1 MNRAIS
7 FQRSAF
13 SLFLFI
19 IGICLIG
26 CVPVE
31 KPPQLTFTP
40 GASFV
45 VTDDIFDAGVFRV
58 RYPQGW
64 RVITGQ
70 ASAPP
75 SVIFAAPDDVALI
88 MLAVGEIESPP
99 TLNLDVETQSETRT
113 IELGD
118 VTMTAYLTAPV
129 ESWGSFTQIFD
140 DVLATLES

>member
-1 MNRAIS
+1 MRK
-7 FQRSAF
+7 
-13 SLFLFI
+13 I
-19 IGICLIG
+19 IGYRLSVISLLILCTVG
-26 CVPVE
+26 CVPID

-45 VTDDIFDAGVFRV
+45 VTDETFDAGVFRV

-75 SVIFAAPDDVALI
+75 SVIFAAPDDTALI

-99 TLNLDVETQSETRT
+99 TLNTGSEMQSETRT
-113 IELGD
+113 LEVGNITFTVYG
-118 VTMTAYLTAPV
+118 TASVAEW
-129 ESWGSFTQIFD
+129 ESFIQTFES
-140 DVLATLES
+140 VLATLESP

>member
-1 MNRAIS
+1 MKKVINLWIVCM
-7 FQRSAF
+7 
-13 SLFLFI
+13 LFA
-19 IGICLIG
+19 G

-45 VTDDIFDAGVFRV
+45 VTDDIFDAGVFNV

-99 TLNLDVETQSETRT
+99 TLSSDIETQSETRT
-113 IELGD
+113 IELGE

-129 ESWGSFTQIFD
+129 ENWDSFMQIFE